1 MQKSRLELLQ
11 EYKKQ
16 KILKQK
22 NLNSLPNKTLKN
34 VQNIRTKS
42 SFTTSDPPST
52 SISDTSCDTIKS
64 DNNTSIKSD
73 TSKGFISKTL
83 KSDTSM
89 GFISKS
95 SDKKNT
101 SKSISNSSAAQEIT
115 IPELEEPP
123 LDTTTNTVDSNYNP
137 SNLDDLNTVE
147 RVSLPTDLILLNI
160 ELDSLKQQLQSILS
174 ENQDLKS
181 QLQQY
186 SSTKDEYRVEI
197 IKELILLVESARVNG
212 KGWDQLVLEL
222 DSLKFSSVN
231 SEQVDIV
238 VESAK
243 QVQQQKEQ
251 ELKQELKDA
260 YQVIDHYELEIKEY
274 EIMALVK
281 ENELNELEQA
291 LKQSLLDNQILEEK
305 VKDLETKL
313 EDKEFMDELKQID
326 AKNSSAVQ
334 DEKSQKQV

>member
-42 SFTTSDPPST
+42 SFTPNDHYASNG
-52 SISDTSCDTIKS
+52 CDTIKS
-64 DNNTSIKSD
+64 DNSIKSD
-73 TSKGFISKTL
+73 KGFINKTL
-83 KSDTSM
+83 KSDISNSDFSKISDETDTS
-89 GFISKS
+89 
-95 SDKKNT
+95 KNT
-101 SKSISNSSAAQEIT
+101 SQSAAQEIT
-115 IPELEEPP
+115 IPGLDEPS
-123 LDTTTNTVDSNYNP
+123 LDTTSNTVYSNYNP
-137 SNLDDLNTVE
+137 SNFDDPNTVE
-147 RVSLPTDLILLNI
+147 RVSHPTDLILLNI

-186 SSTKDEYRVEI
+186 SRTKDEYRVEI

-222 DSLKFSSVN
+222 DSLKFSTVN

-238 VESAK
+238 VENAFK
-243 QVQQQKEQ
+243 VQQQKE
-251 ELKQELKDA
+251 QELKDA

-274 EIMALVK
+274 EIMTLVK
-281 ENELNELEQA
+281 ENELNEMEQA
-291 LKQSLLDNQILEEK
+291 LKQSLLDNQVLEEK
-305 VKDLETKL
+305 VRDLETKL
-313 EDKEFMDELKQID
+313 EDKEFMDQLKQID
-326 AKNSSAVQ
+326 AKNSTAVQ
-334 DEKSQKQV
+334 DEKSQKQVDIIK